1 MTQLGLAASDAETVD
16 VDVVVVGVVQD
27 GGHGRSGDGAGW
39 AAGAEGI
46 DEALDGGL
54 ADALTAVGATGA
66 AGETVRLPTL
76 GAITAP
82 VILGV
87 GLGTVP
93 ASGVFSHETLRR
105 AAGAASRAL
114 AGSHAVASL
123 LPWAN
128 GSSDPTD
135 VAAVAEGHLLGSYA
149 FTDFR
154 VATLPKQK
162 LPVET
167 VTLLVDDAEGAD
179 HQATLRRAQILETAV
194 TLTRDLVN
202 TPAGDL
208 PPIRLAQV
216 AQAEAEAA
224 GLAVEIWDERDL
236 AEGGFGGLVGVG
248 QASANPPR
256 LVRLGYVAGEGL
268 PTIALVGKGI
278 TFDSGGLSIKP
289 AASMEEMKTDMAGA
303 AAVLGA
309 TLAAARLELGVNVTC
324 WLPLAENMVSGTST
338 RPGDVLRIYGGK
350 TVEVLNTDA
359 EGRLVLADALA
370 RAAEEEPDR
379 IVDVAT
385 LTGAQI
391 VALGNRISGVMA
403 NDDEWRFWV
412 LEAADAAG
420 ESMWPMPLPEDLRPS
435 LNSAIADIQN
445 VSDSGGKMLT
455 AGLFLQEFVPPTV
468 PWAHVDIAGPS
479 YNGGEPHGYTV
490 KGATG
495 AAVRTLVTLLEQIAT
510 FGLQLEA
517 PGYSA
522 DGYAGDDDYGTDD
535 EYATDELEPVARG

>member
-1 MTQLGLAASDAETVD
+1 
-16 VDVVVVGVVQD
+16 
-27 GGHGRSGDGAGW
+27 
-39 AAGAEGI
+39 
-46 DEALDGGL
+46 
-54 ADALTAVGATGA
+54 
-66 AGETVRLPTL
+66 
-76 GAITAP
+76 
-82 VILGV
+82 
-87 GLGTVP
+87 
-93 ASGVFSHETLRR
+93 
-105 AAGAASRAL
+105 
-114 AGSHAVASL
+114 
-123 LPWAN
+123 
-128 GSSDPTD
+128 
-135 VAAVAEGHLLGSYA
+135 
-149 FTDFR
+149 
-154 VATLPKQK
+154 
-162 LPVET
+162 
-167 VTLLVDDAEGAD
+167 
-179 HQATLRRAQILETAV
+179 
-194 TLTRDLVN
+194 
-202 TPAGDL
+202 
-208 PPIRLAQV
+208 
-216 AQAEAEAA
+216 
-224 GLAVEIWDERDL
+224 
-236 AEGGFGGLVGVG
+236 
-248 QASANPPR
+248 
-256 LVRLGYVAGEGL
+256 
-268 PTIALVGKGI
+268 
-278 TFDSGGLSIKP
+278 
-289 AASMEEMKTDMAGA
+289 MEEMKTDMAGA

-479 YNGGEPHGYTV
+479 YNSGEPHGYTV

-495 AAVRTLVTLLEQIAT
+495 AAVRTLVTLLEQIAA

-522 DGYAGDDDYGTDD
+522 DGYAGDDAYGTDD
-535 EYATDELEPVARG
+535 EYAADELEPVARG